1 MHAYT
6 RARGPC
12 YARYALRE
20 RRATTESVATD
31 FSFACPAWKQARPPL
46 HIDVVERDGSLTLRV
61 EGDLDLATAP
71 LLDKEIERATAS
83 QAAMI
88 VVDLD
93 QVGFIDSSGLYV
105 LVRHISR
112 SRQDGR
118 RIRLTK
124 GSEQTQ
130 QLFKLTGVLDHLSF
144 VDH

>member
-1 MHAYT
+1 M
-6 RARGPC
+6 
-12 YARYALRE
+12 
-20 RRATTESVATD
+20 
-31 FSFACPAWKQARPPL
+31 

-71 LLDKEIERATAS
+71 LLDEEIERAAAS
-83 QAAMI
+83 DAAMI

-105 LVRHISR
+105 LVRHVSR

-118 RIRLTK
+118 RVRLTK

-130 QLFKLTGVLDHLSF
+130 QLFKITGVLDHLLF
-144 VDH
+144 VDQ